1 MQHPIC
7 RGIPVLHQSKMRLA
21 DDELEHLVSENS
33 LRIQDIKIWAANE
46 AKLEYPTPCPKS
58 DVPERV
64 KAILVKVEAKL
75 DADWFRFIDHPKKKF
90 FKQYVID
97 QVSFELIMCFDESVK
112 KLVYRCAAGQKVGA
126 YFAFSYQWHYQI
138 LNIDTET

>member
-1 MQHPIC
+1 MSYHSVAYVFSTFNSKSGQGLQHPRRENFCVMQHPIC

-33 LRIQDIKIWAANE
+33 LRIQDMKIWAANE

-75 DADWFRFIDHPKKKF
+75 DADWFLLLIIQKK
-90 FKQYVID
+90 
-97 QVSFELIMCFDESVK
+97 SFSSNM
-112 KLVYRCAAGQKVGA
+112 
-126 YFAFSYQWHYQI
+126 
-138 LNIDTET
+138 